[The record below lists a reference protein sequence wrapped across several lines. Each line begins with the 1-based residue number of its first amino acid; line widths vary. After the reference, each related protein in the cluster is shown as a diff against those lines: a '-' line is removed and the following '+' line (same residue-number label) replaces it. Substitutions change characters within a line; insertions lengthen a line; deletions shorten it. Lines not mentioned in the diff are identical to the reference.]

1 MAHFGDSLLLQADVD
16 AVVFRDACHVSL
28 QTVAYVDAAEE
39 LVAVDHAPV
48 TVVHDHPIADRGF
61 RSHEQRNL
69 FAGLYRDN
77 VVIDVAFEFHGRHAA
92 PRYRIYIQVNQA
104 VPSGQHASLLVAV
117 GQEQVFA
124 RESPVEECAVQV
136 LVHYAQE
143 SRFSF
148 AQLRRFGR
156 GDQSVFRIV
165 IDEYFERI
173 ADLVGQRNITVGQ
186 QYFVL
191 FVVDQIESVVR
202 DAVYGEGL
210 CASCFEHNGCFI
222 LTKVRFIFA
231 ESNF

>member
-28 QTVAYVDAAEE
+28 QTVAYVDAAEK

-92 PRYRIYIQVNQA
+92 PRYRIYIHVNQA

-117 GQEQVFA
+117 GQEEVFA
-124 RESPVEECAVQV
+124 MQSPVEECPVHG
-136 LVHYAQE
+136 LVHHAQVTRLSGAE
-143 SRFSF
+143 
-148 AQLRRFGR
+148 QRRFGSR
-156 GDQSVFRIV
+156 NEAVFRV
-165 IDEYFERI
+165 VVNENLLFVAGFVCEGY
-173 ADLVGQRNITVGQ
+173 ITVGQ
-186 QYFVL
+186 QNLVL
-191 FVVDQIESVVR
+191 FLVR
-202 DAVYGEGL
+202 
-210 CASCFEHNGCFI
+210 
-222 LTKVRFIFA
+222 KV
-231 ESNF
+231 

>member
-1 MAHFGDSLLLQADVD
+1 M
-16 AVVFRDACHVSL
+16 
-28 QTVAYVDAAEE
+28 TVPERLSALRKCMEE
-39 LVAVDHAPV
+39 K
-48 TVVHDHPIADRGF
+48 
-61 RSHEQRNL
+61 N
-69 FAGLYRDN
+69 
-77 VVIDVAFEFHGRHAA
+77 IDVYVVPTADFHQSE
-92 PRYRIYIQVNQA
+92 Y
-104 VPSGQHASLLVAV
+104 V
-117 GQEQVFA
+117 G
-124 RESPVEECAVQV
+124 
-136 LVHYAQE
+136 
-143 SRFSF
+143 
-148 AQLRRFGR
+148 
-156 GDQSVFRIV
+156 V